1 LFAALSAFTQT
12 HQNDSAVNAYH
23 KYRSEFIDNKTQLLG
38 LSVFTRNRDNQIAVE
53 GTQRLTYYPNDVTA
67 IGVRIQHKW
76 LGLAV
81 TYSPQF
87 LQPEEKGKTKEI
99 DLHVYV
105 YGRKHNVDAYYMN
118 YKGFYIDNYRKIE
131 TLRNAYKEYP
141 LLPEMTM
148 EGSGINYFYVFNH
161 KRYSLRSTYLH
172 NEVQKKSAGSFL
184 LGASSSY
191 LNFSNPT
198 SILPNELDSSSNDNE
213 KLINGTFYVASIL
226 PGYAH
231 TFVLKRF
238 YFTLAPMIGLS
249 FQYQDF
255 NVESQE
261 HTKSRFSLSARS
273 IARLGL
279 GYNAEKFFAGITAV
293 TDSYNYQLSREV
305 RLQMRVSDVRLI
317 LGYRFAPKGIVKK
330 ASDKMDLVPITL

>member
-1 LFAALSAFTQT
+1 MVS
-12 HQNDSAVNAYH
+12 AYH
-23 KYRSEFIDNKTQLLG
+23 KYRSDFIDNKTQLLG
-38 LSVFTRNRDNQIAVE
+38 LSVFTRNRDNQMAIA

-76 LGLAV
+76 LGLAI

-105 YGRKHNVDAYYMN
+105 YGRKHNVDAYYMS
-118 YKGFYIDNYRKIE
+118 YKGFYIDNYRKNEI
-131 TLRNAYKEYP
+131 LRNAYQQYP
-141 LLPEMTM
+141 LLPDMTL
-148 EGSGINYFYVFNH
+148 EGAGINYFYVFNH

-184 LGASSSY
+184 LGTSVNY

-198 SILPNELDSSSNDNE
+198 SVLPDELDSFSNDNE
-213 KLINGTFYVASIL
+213 KLINGTFYVASVL

-231 TFVLKRF
+231 TFVIKRF
-238 YFTLAPMIGLS
+238 YFTLAPMIGLA

-255 NVESQE
+255 YVEGQE
-261 HTKSRFSLSARS
+261 QARRRFSLSARS

-279 GYNAEKFFAGITAV
+279 GYNAEKFYVGITAV
-293 TDSYNYQLSREV
+293 TDSYNYQLSRAV
-305 RLQMRVSDVRLI
+305 RLQMQVSDARLI
-317 LGYRFAPKGIVKK
+317 LGYRFAPQGIVKK
-330 ASDKMDLVPITL
+330 ISDKMDLVPIRL